1 MTYTPAG
8 GLPYGARCILR
19 AGAVSVWAT
28 PRLPEPWEMRYLS
41 CLARIRICG
50 TAIIERDGRTAIAI
64 ILRAPHT
71 NAAQRRA
78 AYIAAL
84 ERWSIPR

>member
-1 MTYTPAG
+1 
-8 GLPYGARCILR
+8 
-19 AGAVSVWAT
+19 
-28 PRLPEPWEMRYLS
+28 MRYLS